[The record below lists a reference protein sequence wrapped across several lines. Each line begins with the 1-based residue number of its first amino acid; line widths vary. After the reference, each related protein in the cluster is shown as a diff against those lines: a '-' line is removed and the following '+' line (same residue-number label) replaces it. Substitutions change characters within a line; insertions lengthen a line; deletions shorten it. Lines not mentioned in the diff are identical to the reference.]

1 MSRRSISPRGL
12 ENFPNFIFVWDRV
25 CKIMFALGMRSIYEQ
40 PAIVRTQGVE
50 NIFEIVNKF
59 IGNVFMIEKIISMSI
74 FDEHNTISRLAL
86 KDSIMKEGSVP
97 GRWFTTCSS
106 HSTSSLR
113 PVQEI
118 A

>member
-1 MSRRSISPRGL
+1 
-12 ENFPNFIFVWDRV
+12 
-25 CKIMFALGMRSIYEQ
+25 
-40 PAIVRTQGVE
+40 
-50 NIFEIVNKF
+50 
-59 IGNVFMIEKIISMSI
+59 MIEKIISMSI